1 MNANPEKAVDAITN
15 PAPLTLAQ
23 IAIFE
28 KINAPILYADISS
41 LRDNLIAVW
50 IYKTP
55 IREVAKNIER
65 REELALVMSENMSGD
80 EYGYAL
86 AELVQAMTA
95 FYEMMPRSE
104 ASGEADEDDADEGEG
119 VAEGQEK
126 KTSVGSAMDGSPSL
140 RSGPAECMAIP
151 RPTFSS
157 KLKRFASH
165 FSIGAIRRAWA
176 G

>member
-15 PAPLTLAQ
+15 PAPLTLSQ

-80 EYGYAL
+80 EYG
-86 AELVQAMTA
+86 
-95 FYEMMPRSE
+95 FSRSR
-104 ASGEADEDDADEGEG
+104 
-119 VAEGQEK
+119 
-126 KTSVGSAMDGSPSL
+126 SL
-140 RSGPAECMAIP
+140 C
-151 RPTFSS
+151 
-157 KLKRFASH
+157 
-165 FSIGAIRRAWA
+165 RR
-176 G
+176 

>member
-1 MNANPEKAVDAITN
+1 MNANPEKAVNAITN

-80 EYGYAL
+80 EYGFSL

-95 FYEMMPRSE
+95 FYEMMPRAE
-104 ASGEADEDDADEGEG
+104 AGGEADEDDADEG
-119 VAEGQEK
+119 VAEEQEK
-126 KTSVGSAMDGSPSL
+126 KTSVGSATDGSPSL

-157 KLKRFASH
+157 KLRRFASH